1 MAISEIETHDLTTA
15 AALEE
20 KSKLRRHFGRF
31 DIFFFLI
38 CAIVGVDT
46 LGQVAASGAQGFL
59 WLVFLGIF
67 FFIPYGLLV
76 AELGSTFPEEGGPY
90 IWTRMAWGRR
100 AAGFNAIFFWF
111 SNPVWIGAT
120 LAILAIAAI
129 QTYFFQFDDGSVWF
143 YVIGLIYIWFSV
155 LSAVLSFGIGKW
167 IPTVGAWCRIAL
179 VILFGTTTLIYASQ
193 KGVHF
198 PSAGDWTPTWPAF
211 IALVPL
217 LFYNLVGFEQPS
229 SAGDEMKDA
238 KKDVPFTVI
247 RAMIA
252 SILLY
257 GLPIL
262 AIICVLPADQIKGN
276 GVSAFLDAVDT
287 TFSVWGGAQDIL
299 IKAAVVM
306 FILAVVS
313 SASTWLM
320 GADRAQAIACIDGT
334 GPLWLGRF
342 SARFGTPVNVN
353 ITSGVISTLV
363 FIAAALISQGSAA
376 TAFNVMLG
384 VVLLFTTLSY
394 ILIFPALIKLR
405 KTHANFERP
414 YKIPGGMVGVW
425 ICGGLTTFWSVFASL
440 VGIFPG
446 LGDGGLLNDAD
457 LPEGVSRGEYT
468 MIALVAIVV
477 TLVVGAV
484 FYRIAAPTRANMVVD
499 PELIHTSV

>member
-1 MAISEIETHDLTTA
+1 
-15 AALEE
+15 
-20 KSKLRRHFGRF
+20 
-31 DIFFFLI
+31 
-38 CAIVGVDT
+38 
-46 LGQVAASGAQGFL
+46 
-59 WLVFLGIF
+59 
-67 FFIPYGLLV
+67 
-76 AELGSTFPEEGGPY
+76 
-90 IWTRMAWGRR
+90 
-100 AAGFNAIFFWF
+100 
-111 SNPVWIGAT
+111 
-120 LAILAIAAI
+120 
-129 QTYFFQFDDGSVWF
+129 
-143 YVIGLIYIWFSV
+143 
-155 LSAVLSFGIGKW
+155 
-167 IPTVGAWCRIAL
+167 
-179 VILFGTTTLIYASQ
+179 
-193 KGVHF
+193 
-198 PSAGDWTPTWPAF
+198 
-211 IALVPL
+211 
-217 LFYNLVGFEQPS
+217 
-229 SAGDEMKDA
+229 
-238 KKDVPFTVI
+238 
-247 RAMIA
+247 
-252 SILLY
+252 
-257 GLPIL
+257 
-262 AIICVLPADQIKGN
+262 
-276 GVSAFLDAVDT
+276 
-287 TFSVWGGAQDIL
+287 
-299 IKAAVVM
+299 
-306 FILAVVS
+306 
-313 SASTWLM
+313 M

-376 TAFNVMLG
+376 AAFNVMLG